1 MKKWNEDIIGEYKD
15 IYADFK
21 NLNTPCYVISEEL
34 IERNMKVLSKVMEDT
49 GARILLA
56 QKGFSMYSMY
66 PLMSKYLCG
75 TTASS
80 LHEARLGKE
89 EFPGEVHIFSPAYR
103 QDEIDEIL
111 NICDHIVFNSFNQ
124 WRKYKENVRRAQERR
139 NVHIS
144 CGLRINP
151 EFSTGEHEIYAPCAK
166 GSRLGITLSNFNNEE
181 LDGIEGLHFHT
192 LCEQNSDDLKST
204 LEVVIEKFGKFIKNL
219 KWINFGGGHHITR
232 ADYNIDTLKECI
244 NIMKNE

>member
-1 MKKWNEDIIGEYKD
+1 M
-15 IYADFK
+15 
-21 NLNTPCYVISEEL
+21 
-34 IERNMKVLSKVMEDT
+34 
-49 GARILLA
+49 
-56 QKGFSMYSMY
+56 
-66 PLMSKYLCG
+66 
-75 TTASS
+75 
-80 LHEARLGKE
+80 
-89 EFPGEVHIFSPAYR
+89 
-103 QDEIDEIL
+103 
-111 NICDHIVFNSFNQ
+111 
-124 WRKYKENVRRAQERR
+124 RRAQERR

-166 GSRLGITLSNFNNEE
+166 GSRLGIMLSNFNNEE